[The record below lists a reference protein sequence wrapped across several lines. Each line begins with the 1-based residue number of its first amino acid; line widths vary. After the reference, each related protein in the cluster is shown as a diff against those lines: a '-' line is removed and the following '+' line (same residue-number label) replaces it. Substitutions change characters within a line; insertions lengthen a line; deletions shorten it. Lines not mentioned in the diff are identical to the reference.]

1 MHFRVAAFP
10 ASCSPQLAKVQHL
23 KATGRRPPRPATP
36 APVRADRGFQLLPP
50 STLHPVLHVRL
61 FALLEEKEEPDPKE
75 GISKVGGRGACRP
88 TTEAT
93 SPDTIHSVGWDHHGG
108 QGSKL
113 GEDTDD
119 QRSGQ
124 ERAAGARDGARSG
137 WRGESPPVVP
147 WPSPC
152 WGEQRAWRG
161 LAGHAQRTRAIGS
174 PKVSVSPTVA
184 PLKRRKNRKRRKRPR
199 DRRGEGAGPQRAH
212 LSTPRPARTTLG
224 RGRSSSPPGAC

>member
-1 MHFRVAAFP
+1 MRRGAGSRCKACLHPQGVVWVTPAGDASAPAAGGGMHFRVAAFP

-113 GEDTDD
+113 GEDTERPAERAGTGCRG
-119 QRSGQ
+119 QGRRPLRVAGREPSGRPVALSLLG
-124 ERAAGARDGARSG
+124 RAAGLARPGQ
-137 WRGESPPVVP
+137 
-147 WPSPC
+147 PC
-152 WGEQRAWRG
+152 PA
-161 LAGHAQRTRAIGS
+161 
-174 PKVSVSPTVA
+174 
-184 PLKRRKNRKRRKRPR
+184 N
-199 DRRGEGAGPQRAH
+199 EGNWEP
-212 LSTPRPARTTLG
+212 
-224 RGRSSSPPGAC
+224 